1 MDNGSDFR
9 QMVKITGIFGI
20 LLFATVP
27 VTAVLYF
34 MYSGTPPVWNVLL
47 RTLVALFSLLFELIF
62 FTGFQ
67 KLLKSVTKRH
77 DWLITLMYNTVCI
90 CIAINFVAHSLEAG
104 GVLNPAGAAIDA
116 TQDGLLAQGNY
127 LLYGSISR
135 LLMATFMTING
146 IIIFKTKVF
155 PKWTGRLA
163 AIIGIINMAFVP
175 SMFFG
180 TNAGDFYSAIGWG
193 NSALTASIFTWWI
206 LVMGIILIKNRN
218 KYKLAESNTS
228 P

>member
-1 MDNGSDFR
+1 MDFR
-9 QMVKITGIFGI
+9 QMVKITGVFGI
-20 LLFATVP
+20 LTFLTVP
-27 VTAVLYF
+27 VSMVLYF
-34 MYSGTPPVWNVLL
+34 MYSGIPPVWNVLL

-67 KLLKSVTKRH
+67 QTIKRMIKENN
-77 DWLITLMYNTVCI
+77 WLVILMYNTVCI

-104 GVLNPAGAAIDA
+104 GVLNPKGVAVDA

-135 LLMATFMTING
+135 LLMATYMG
-146 IIIFKTKVF
+146 IIGIITFKAKLF
-155 PKWTGRLA
+155 PKWTGWV
-163 AIIGIINMAFVP
+163 AIVIGIINLTFVP

-193 NSALTASIFTWWI
+193 NSALAASLFTWWTLI
-206 LVMGIILIKNRN
+206 IGIILIKNVN
-218 KYKLAESNTS
+218 SYKTI
-228 P
+228 